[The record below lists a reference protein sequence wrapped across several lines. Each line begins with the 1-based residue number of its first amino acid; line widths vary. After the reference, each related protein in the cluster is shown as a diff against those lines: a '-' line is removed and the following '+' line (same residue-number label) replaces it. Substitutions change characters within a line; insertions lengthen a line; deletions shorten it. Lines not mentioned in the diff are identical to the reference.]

1 MSVPKPIHKYLLGEG
16 FRYGG
21 RGGYWKLLPEQP
33 VAHYVEVSEA
43 EWGGQPGR
51 FITICLGLVFP
62 TGAQFNE
69 WDYLRSDG
77 LLHVHA
83 DKWRQVWPVE
93 QYAQAL
99 DVLRATMHKWLD
111 VIANPAIMIAALD
124 YAMGL
129 RDAPPEPFAYLTDL
143 YYEGEHPYWMLTE
156 ENKRLVDHAHRTGSL
171 DEAFRAFYAGQ
182 CVTLPGALHG
192 LEWYFKLEMMR
203 GRQTGSIL
211 KKKTVYLLLAR
222 RYAEAENLLLTNTT
236 MQEFKNT
243 FYYRWLLA
251 CAQQKKLIVLDSFR
265 EWMEKDK
272 MVAPGTWESVPD
284 STFEDAGK
292 QADAGDMEDIYAIF
306 FSGGRK
312 AAAAYLQAQHG
323 VNITG
328 RRGKRVEDALDAAC
342 DDDES
347 QLILCA
353 PNRRWSVLMGSV
365 AQVADEEGEDTALSR
380 HLSAASKT
388 GKDGAGS
395 EVLFICSQDTA
406 GALWLEYHRNGAC
419 LRQWACADGEVLA
432 NTGAPLGELDARTF
446 GAEIGEDGPP
456 ESGTLMELAEKIT
469 GISRDALCTP
479 GAAFALE

>member
-16 FRYGG
+16 FRYCG
-21 RGGYWKLLPEQP
+21 RGGYCKFLPVLP
-33 VAHYVEVSEA
+33 VAHYVYVGSTT
-43 EWGGQPGR
+43 WGGEPVTEIR
-51 FITICLGLVFP
+51 LNLLFP
-62 TGAQFNE
+62 TDVIVGRVCEDLCN
-69 WDYLRSDG
+69 DG
-77 LLHVHA
+77 LLHA
-83 DKWRQVWPVE
+83 PFNRRALWRPGE
-93 QYAQAL
+93 QDAQAL
-99 DVLRATMHKWLD
+99 EVLRGTLHKWLD
-111 VIANPAIMIAALD
+111 ARANPDIMVAVLD
-124 YAMGL
+124 YIMGL
-129 RDAPPEPFAYLTDL
+129 RDTPPELFDYLTDF
-143 YYEGEHPYWMLTE
+143 YYEGEVPKMTE
-156 ENKRLVDHAHRTGSL
+156 EAKRRIDAMYK
-171 DEAFRAFYAGQ
+171 DEALADAADAFASGDSD
-182 CVTLPGALHG
+182 TLPAALQG
-192 LEWYFKLEMMR
+192 LEWYFR
-203 GRQTGSIL
+203 G
-211 KKKTVYLLLAR
+211 KKERGGQSFSRLMDKTCYLLLAG
-222 RYAEAENLLLTNTT
+222 RYAEAENLLLTNAT
-236 MQEFKNT
+236 MQKFNGNED
-243 FYYRWLLA
+243 YRWMLA
-251 CAQQKKLIVLDSFR
+251 CVQQKKLIVPDSFR
-265 EWMEKDK
+265 EWAEKK
-272 MVAPGTWESVPD
+272 KLIAPGTWESVPD

-292 QADAGDMEDIYAIF
+292 QADAGDMEDMYAIF

-312 AAAAYLQAQHG
+312 AAAAFVQAQHG
-323 VNITG
+323 VNITK

-406 GALWLEYHRNGAC
+406 GALWLEYHRNGEC

-469 GISRDALCTP
+469 GIPWDALCTP
-479 GAAFALE
+479 GAVFALE